1 MAFTEVNFWQTTV
14 APAGPFEAP
23 WPARTDVAIVGA
35 GFTGLSAALSL
46 AHQGANVA
54 VLEAETPGWGASS
67 RNGGMV
73 LTGLKLGA
81 SELIAKYGRALA
93 RRLHAASLA
102 AIDCVEAIV
111 RAE

>member
-1 MAFTEVNFWQTTV
+1 MLQEANFWHTT
-14 APAGPFEAP
+14 ADKPSFPEGPL
-23 WPARTDVAIVGA
+23 PARVDVAVIGA
-35 GFTGLSAALSL
+35 GLTGLSAALSL
-46 AHQGANVA
+46 AQGGASVA
-54 VLEAETPGWGASS
+54 VLEAESAGWGASS

-102 AIDCVEAIV
+102 AIDC
-111 RAE
+111 

>member
-1 MAFTEVNFWQTTV
+1 MLQEANFWHTT
-14 APAGPFEAP
+14 AEKPTFAEQPLPAH
-23 WPARTDVAIVGA
+23 TDVAIIGA
-35 GFTGLSAALSL
+35 GFTGLSAALRL
-46 AHQGANVA
+46 ARGGASVV
-54 VLEAETPGWGASS
+54 VLEAESAGWGASS

-102 AIDCVEAIV
+102 AIDC
-111 RAE
+111 